1 VRVRRE
7 IARQISDDL
16 VSVAKIPSPTF
27 EEGLRV
33 AWLEQRLE
41 GAPGRRWRDR
51 AGNLIWSLG
60 DGPLDVLVTAHVDT
74 VFDLD
79 TPLSITRKDG
89 HLCGPGVGDNAAAVA
104 VAISVFS
111 ELRVPSCSALAFTVG
126 EEGLGNLR
134 GVREAVAS
142 LNPRSVIAL
151 EGHGLDRVIVDA
163 VGSLRIR
170 VTISGPG
177 GHPWVDRGSPSAIH
191 AALAIGAS
199 LTAASIDEPL
209 INVGTINGGRSVNS
223 IAERIDMLI
232 EARSVDTA
240 SLEAFHDRIARLQL
254 SPPLE
259 IEVETVGSRP
269 AGHLDRDGKL
279 LQQVLAVRKQ
289 IGLPPTLDAGS
300 TDANLP
306 LALGI
311 PAVALGVATGGNM
324 HTAREWISEDSLRAG
339 YLQVATILARL
350 TNADDKGRP

>member
-1 VRVRRE
+1 
-7 IARQISDDL
+7 
-16 VSVAKIPSPTF
+16 
-27 EEGLRV
+27 
-33 AWLEQRLE
+33 
-41 GAPGRRWRDR
+41 
-51 AGNLIWSLG
+51 
-60 DGPLDVLVTAHVDT
+60 
-74 VFDLD
+74 
-79 TPLSITRKDG
+79 
-89 HLCGPGVGDNAAAVA
+89 
-104 VAISVFS
+104 
-111 ELRVPSCSALAFTVG
+111 
-126 EEGLGNLR
+126 
-134 GVREAVAS
+134 
-142 LNPRSVIAL
+142 
-151 EGHGLDRVIVDA
+151 
-163 VGSLRIR
+163 
-170 VTISGPG
+170 
-177 GHPWVDRGSPSAIH
+177 
-191 AALAIGAS
+191 LAIGAS